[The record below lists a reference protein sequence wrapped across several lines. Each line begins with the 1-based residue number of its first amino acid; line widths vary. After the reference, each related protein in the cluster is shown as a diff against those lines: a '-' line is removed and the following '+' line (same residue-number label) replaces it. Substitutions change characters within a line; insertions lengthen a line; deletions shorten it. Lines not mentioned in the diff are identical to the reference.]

1 MGSEE
6 ERGKSE
12 VREVGKDEGK
22 GQQWLLI
29 PATHLI
35 VAALWIRDIHVLQ
48 SMLPPS
54 PFTPF
59 PSRLKTSKFGV
70 LRVTS

>member
-29 PATHLI
+29 LATHLI
-35 VAALWIRDIHVLQ
+35 VAAVWTRDVLQ